1 MIIRTFVLVIMF
13 LAALFCRSAFGG
25 TAAVVASCPPGKEPK
40 TQTLVGMLTVHVI
53 CDRVIFEI
61 PVRGLNRDLLVN
73 TEFAALSTGTDFV
86 APGSVVDNRVV
97 RLIRLGNKIYL
108 EDVRYEILAPEQPNL
123 QRGVE
128 AASLRTVL
136 RVFDIIG
143 EGPGGEP
150 QIDVTSVF
158 TSEVPAGFA
167 LDLMRHFHMRSVDPK
182 RSYVQTVTAFPGSI
196 DVRFYQT
203 WMADAAE
210 LRASS
215 ENEDRPATLGFI
227 FHASIMALP
236 QTPMRGRYADD
247 RVGYFNVPFDD
258 YGTGEHGS
266 VRRAY
271 IQRYRLEKKDP
282 SAELS
287 EPVKPI
293 IFYLS
298 REVPDQWRPYIKR
311 GIEDWQK
318 VFEKAGFLNAIIAR
332 DAPTHE
338 QDPNW
343 DPEDVRYNVV
353 RWTPSGRQNA
363 MGPAVIDPRS
373 GEVISSHAIFWH
385 DVLRLAETWY
395 FTQVGPLDPRA
406 KKLPLPQET
415 TGELLRYIV
424 THEIGHALGLRH
436 NFKGHSA
443 YSVAQLRSRDWTEKW
458 GNSASVMDYSR
469 LNYVA
474 QPGDNA
480 YLLPK
485 FGPYDYFAVEWGYK
499 QFTQIA
505 VVDGKRIR
513 QVMSSDTEWT
523 HLDQLAAQQVNNP
536 MLRFGGEDDA
546 ATLDPQVNTNVLGS
560 DPIEGADLGLKNIDR
575 VMPMLVAGTTQLGGS
590 YARMGELYEAL
601 ITQRHR
607 ELMAV
612 AKLLGGVEETRYQ
625 AGRGSAPPYEPVST
639 ERQRAAAKFLIER
652 AFSTPGPLLDRDVL
666 YRMTPYAGADALQG
680 SNVQLLRKIIDVGVF
695 ERMAEARELDPGAK
709 GYTGIDMLYD
719 LNDGLFRELEAPA
732 PVIELYR
739 RNLQRNYVLLLMVAA
754 GVENDPQAPSKA
766 IDSRNLDFSAFSM
779 QARDV
784 SGQRSANAPLS
795 DIAKQYR
802 KDNRPSEFQ
811 AALRLGA
818 VDLRSKIDNAIARVK
833 HPATLALL
841 RELKARLDRVS

>member
-1 MIIRTFVLVIMF
+1 MRTSVIVTAFV
-13 LAALFCRSAFGG
+13 AALFCRSGFGA
-25 TAAVVASCPPGKEPK
+25 TTAVVSSCPPGKEPQK
-40 TQTLVGMLTVHVI
+40 QTLVGMLTVHVI

-61 PVRGLNRDLLVN
+61 PLRGLNRDLLVN
-73 TEFAALSTGTDFV
+73 TEFAALSTGSGFV

-108 EDVRYEILAPEQPNL
+108 EDVRYEILAREQPNL

-128 AASLRTVL
+128 AASLRTVI

-143 EGPGGEP
+143 EGSGGEP

-167 LDLMRHFHMRSVDPK
+167 LDLMRHFHMRAVDPQ
-182 RSYVQTVTAFPGSI
+182 RSYVQTVKAFPASI

-203 WMADAAE
+203 WMADPSE
-210 LRASS
+210 LRQATDT
-215 ENEDRPATLGFI
+215 EDRPATLGFI
-227 FHASIMALP
+227 FHASILALP
-236 QTPMRGRYADD
+236 PTPMRGRYADD
-247 RVGYFNVPFDD
+247 RVGYFTVPFDD

-271 IQRYRLEKKDP
+271 IQRYRLEKKNP
-282 SAELS
+282 SAEVS

-293 IFYLS
+293 VFYLS
-298 REVPDQWRPYIKR
+298 QEVPDQWRPYIKR

-318 VFEKAGFLNAIIAR
+318 VFENAGFSNAIIAR
-332 DAPTHE
+332 DAPTSQE
-338 QDPNW
+338 NPNW

-406 KKLPLPQET
+406 QKLPLPEAI

-424 THEIGHALGLRH
+424 SHEIGHALGLRH

-458 GNSASVMDYSR
+458 GNSASIMDYSR

-485 FGPYDYFAVEWGYK
+485 YGPYDFFAIEWGYK

-505 VVDGKRIR
+505 VVDGKRTK
-513 QVMSSDTEWT
+513 QVMTSDTEWSQ
-523 HLDQLAAQQVNNP
+523 LDQLAAQQITNP
-536 MLRFGGEDDA
+536 TLRFGGEDDA
-546 ATLDPQVNTNVLGS
+546 AALDPQVNTNVLGS
-560 DPIEGADLGLKNIDR
+560 DPIEAADLGLRNIDR
-575 VMPMLVAGTTQLGGS
+575 VMPMLVPATTQMGGS
-590 YARMGELYEAL
+590 YARMAEMYEAL

-607 ELMAV
+607 EVMAV
-612 AKLLGGVEETRYQ
+612 AKLVGGVEETRYQ
-625 AGRGSAPPYEPVST
+625 AGRGPAPPFRPVPA
-639 ERQRAAAKFLIER
+639 ERQRAAVKFLLDR
-652 AFSTPGPLLDRDVL
+652 AFPTPSALLDRDVL
-666 YRMTPYAGADALQG
+666 YRIVPYGGANALQG
-680 SNVQLLRKIIDVGVF
+680 SNVQLLRKLIDGGVF
-695 ERMAEARELDPGAK
+695 ERMAEARELDPATK

-719 LNDGLFRELEAPA
+719 LNDGFFRELQAPA

-739 RNLQRNYVLLLMVAA
+739 RNLQRNYVLLLLVAA
-754 GVENDPQAPSKA
+754 GVENDPQAAPKA
-766 IDSRNLDFSAFSM
+766 IDSRNIDSSALSM
-779 QARDV
+779 QARHV
-784 SGQRSANAPLS
+784 SGARAASAPLS
-795 DIAKQYR
+795 EVAQQYG
-802 KDNRPSEFQ
+802 KDGYPSEFR

-818 VDLRSKIDNAIARVK
+818 VDLNSKIEGAIGRAK

-841 RELKARLDRVS
+841 RELKARLDRLP